1 MANTGYQ
8 ITPSL
13 IQRFLD
19 GPESGSIVTGSFG
32 KYESQLGVAPFSAS
46 LEDTNYYY
54 RALNEVICPEG
65 FEDCQVPILTS
76 V

>member
-8 ITPSL
+8 ITPTL
-13 IQRFLD
+13 IQKFLD

-46 LEDTNYYY
+46 LDNKDYYQFLDKFDHIQKQHLAMI
-54 RALNEVICPEG
+54 AL
-65 FEDCQVPILTS
+65 
-76 V
+76 